1 VEAAGRRGDCG
12 NPLDAARDAFAH
24 VASTLRQDYGR
35 TGLLSEMVYLRRSFD
50 EVVTHPA
57 MPP

>member
-1 VEAAGRRGDCG
+1 MQATGRRGDCG
-12 NPLDAARDAFAH
+12 NPLDAARDA
-24 VASTLRQDYGR
+24 LRTFHPHYGR
-35 TGLLSEMVYLRRSFD
+35 TGCCRKMVYLRRSLAD